1 MRILVA
7 AGKHFGFV
15 FDPDQPL
22 KDYGEI
28 QRDLLYYGV
37 ESEAFKRHFPN
48 IKPIQGTKFEGV
60 IPGLW
65 RRYKEKEGRLVRRRK
80 MADFFMSSNARNA

>member
-7 AGKHFGFV
+7 AGKHFRFV

-37 ESEAFKRHFPN
+37 ESEAFKRHFLILSQSKGRSLKVLYPVCGGG
-48 IKPIQGTKFEGV
+48 I
-60 IPGLW
+60 
-65 RRYKEKEGRLVRRRK
+65 RRRKGRLVRRRK
-80 MADFFMSSNARNA
+80 MADFS